1 MADVSFRDQLLLIWV
16 EGMHCYKCEER
27 IVAALGRL
35 RGVNEV
41 EVDFPS
47 GLASVL
53 YDGSVPIPDM
63 VNAVIAAGYRPTG
76 VEQQSPGWL
85 AA

>member
-1 MADVSFRDQLLLIWV
+1 MADLLFRDQLLLIWI
-16 EGMHCYKCEER
+16 EGMHCYRCEEQ
-27 IVAALGRL
+27 IVSAIGRL

-53 YDGSVPIPDM
+53 YDGSVSIQDM
-63 VNAVIAAGYRPTG
+63 VNAVVGVGYRPTG
-76 VEQQSPGWL
+76 VEQQTPNWL